1 MCSLVGSRNEKSRG
15 FEVMTVF
22 KLKVF
27 VFLFVLQASTYLNA
41 AVVQNGGFENGLA
54 NWSVQRN
61 TDFAGDPIRVVP
73 QFEGYAPTDGA
84 SFALLRSSLA
94 NTYNVLSQAV
104 NLKAGDRLAGS
115 AFFKTTDYMPY
126 DDDAYI
132 RIVELD
138 AVLFS
143 SRVSAVGDYGGTS
156 WTNFEFAIPTTGTYT
171 IELAIRNAM
180 DGAAPSYLG
189 VDNLRA
195 VPEPTSMATVSLAS
209 VFLLGRLKRLRK
221 KWAR

>member
-41 AVVQNGGFENGLA
+41 AVVQNGSFENGLA
-54 NWSVQRN
+54 NWSVSQN
-61 TDFAGDPIRVVP
+61 ADVLGDPILVVS
-73 QFEGYAPTDGA
+73 QFESYGPTEGS
-84 SFALLRSSLA
+84 SFALLRSSFTD
-94 NTYNVLSQAV
+94 TYNRLFQAV
-104 NLKAGDRLAGS
+104 DLKAGDRLAGS
-115 AFFKTTDYMPY
+115 AFFKTQDYLPF

-143 SRVSAVGDYGGTS
+143 SRVSAVGNYGGTP
-156 WTNFEFAIPTTGTYT
+156 WTNFEFTIPTTGTFT
-171 IELAIRNAM
+171 IELAVRNAI
-180 DGAAPSYLG
+180 DGGVGSYLG

-221 KWAR
+221 KLVR

>member
-1 MCSLVGSRNEKSRG
+1 M
-15 FEVMTVF
+15 
-22 KLKVF
+22 
-27 VFLFVLQASTYLNA
+27 
-41 AVVQNGGFENGLA
+41 
-54 NWSVQRN
+54 
-61 TDFAGDPIRVVP
+61 
-73 QFEGYAPTDGA
+73 
-84 SFALLRSSLA
+84 
-94 NTYNVLSQAV
+94 

-115 AFFKTTDYMPY
+115 AFFKTQDYLPF

-143 SRVSAVGDYGGTS
+143 SRVSAVGDYGGTP
-156 WTNFEFAIPTTGTYT
+156 WTNFEFTIPTTGTFT
-171 IELAIRNAM
+171 IELAVRNAI
-180 DGAAPSYLG
+180 DGAASSYLG

-221 KWAR
+221 KLVR

>member
-1 MCSLVGSRNEKSRG
+1 MMNSL
-15 FEVMTVF
+15 

-27 VFLFVLQASTYLNA
+27 VFLFVLQASTNLNA
-41 AVVQNGGFENGLA
+41 SVVQNGDFENGLA
-54 NWSVQRN
+54 NWSLSRN
-61 TDFAGDPIRVVP
+61 SDFQGDPIRVVT
-73 QFEGYAPTDGA
+73 QFQNYSPTKGA

-94 NTYNVLSQAV
+94 DTYNRISQTV
-104 NLKAGDRLAGS
+104 NMKAGDRLAGS
-115 AFFKTTDYMPY
+115 AFFKTQDYLPY

-143 SRVSAVGDYGGTS
+143 SRVSAVGNYGGTP
-156 WTNFEFAIPTTGTYT
+156 WTNFEFTIPTTGAFT
-171 IELAIRNAM
+171 IELAVRNAI
-180 DGAAPSYLG
+180 DGAASSYLG

-209 VFLLGRLKRLRK
+209 VFLISRLKRFRK
-221 KWAR
+221 KLVR

>member
-1 MCSLVGSRNEKSRG
+1 MMSSL
-15 FEVMTVF
+15 

-27 VFLFVLQASTYLNA
+27 VFLFVLQASTNLNA
-41 AVVQNGGFENGLA
+41 SVVQNGDFENGLA
-54 NWSVQRN
+54 NWSLSRN
-61 TDFAGDPIRVVP
+61 SDFQGDPILVVP
-73 QFEGYAPTDGA
+73 QFQNYSPTKGA

-94 NTYNVLSQAV
+94 DTYNRISQTV
-104 NLKAGDRLAGS
+104 NMKAGDRLAGS
-115 AFFKTTDYMPY
+115 AFFKTQDYLPY

-143 SRVSAVGDYGGTS
+143 SRVSAVGNYGGTP
-156 WTNFEFAIPTTGTYT
+156 WTDFEFTIPTTGTFT
-171 IELAIRNAM
+171 IELAVRNAI
-180 DGAAPSYLG
+180 DGAGSSYLG

-209 VFLLGRLKRLRK
+209 VFLISRLKRFRK
-221 KWAR
+221 KLVR

>member
-1 MCSLVGSRNEKSRG
+1 MNRL
-15 FEVMTVF
+15 

-41 AVVQNGGFENGLA
+41 SVVQNGDFENGLA
-54 NWSVQRN
+54 NWSVSRN
-61 TDFAGDPIRVVP
+61 SDFQGDPILVVT
-73 QFEGYAPTDGA
+73 QFQNYSPTKGS
-84 SFALLRSSLA
+84 SFALLRSSLE
-94 NTYNVLSQAV
+94 NTYNRLFQAV

-115 AFFKTTDYMPY
+115 AFFKTQDYLPF

-143 SRVSAVGDYGGTS
+143 SRVSAVGDYGGTP
-156 WTNFEFAIPTTGTYT
+156 WTNFEFTIPTTGTFT
-171 IELAIRNAM
+171 IELAVRNAI
-180 DGAAPSYLG
+180 DGAASSYLG

-221 KWAR
+221 KLVR

>member
-1 MCSLVGSRNEKSRG
+1 MCSLVGSRNEKSRE

-27 VFLFVLQASTYLNA
+27 VFLFFLQASTSLNA

-73 QFEGYAPTDGA
+73 QFEGYGPTDGA

-126 DDDAYI
+126 NDDAYI

-143 SRVSAVGDYGGTS
+143 SRVSAVGDYGGTP

-180 DGAAPSYLG
+180 DGSAPSYLG
-189 VDNLRA
+189 VDNLRM
-195 VPEPTSMATVSLAS
+195 VPEPTSMATMSLAS

>member
-1 MCSLVGSRNEKSRG
+1 MMNRL
-15 FEVMTVF
+15 

-54 NWSVQRN
+54 NWSVSQN
-61 TDFAGDPIRVVP
+61 SDFQGDPILVVS
-73 QFEGYAPTDGA
+73 QFGSYTPTEGS
-84 SFALLRSSLA
+84 SFALLRSSLE
-94 NTYNVLSQAV
+94 NTYNRLFQAV

-115 AFFKTTDYMPY
+115 AFFKTQDYLPF

-221 KWAR
+221 KLVR